1 MFKVFNREKIYKDIY
16 YFERKGNFAV
26 DNKGF
31 LINLSGN
38 GEYWNTEDIK
48 KNIVIFDFELKKE
61 NLAFKIIEPADY
73 DYIDVYKVNNFYVA
87 HDYNLKHD
95 ANGVYYII
103 IDLDKFRELKRNSY
117 SFIQFNDNYMEEL

>member
-48 KNIVIFDFELKKE
+48 KNIVIFDFELKK
-61 NLAFKIIEPADY
+61 KIL
-73 DYIDVYKVNNFYVA
+73 
-87 HDYNLKHD
+87 HLR
-95 ANGVYYII
+95 
-103 IDLDKFRELKRNSY
+103 L
-117 SFIQFNDNYMEEL
+117 